1 MRIET
6 RIAPA
11 FADPTKRS
19 LNGNHL
25 GPEIDMARLQAYVDS
40 QPDRQLDMP
49 TYVYDMDIVRSRIA
63 LLRRVLGS
71 AFKIS
76 YAIKSNPNQALLDA
90 IATQTD
96 YLDASSFAETIR
108 AASAGF
114 PASKVSYSG
123 PGKRRREL
131 AAFIGTGAELVVESL
146 EEIKDA
152 AEIAAAKGVTQRVL
166 VRINP
171 DFVPRGFGASMSG
184 KPSQFGIEE
193 AAAPE
198 AIELIDG
205 FDALNLVGLHVYT
218 GSNCLSAQTL
228 IENFEN
234 MTRLFLLFSDN
245 GNRPLEKLIFG
256 AGFGLP
262 YYAGQ
267 EPLDL
272 IALQAPLLDM
282 AKALRDTPGLRDAE
296 LVLELGRWIA
306 GPAGALL
313 TTVLSVKESRGQ
325 QIVVCDAG
333 FNNHLAACGMMGSVF
348 RKDWPIVPLA
358 QGDGQ
363 PIASVRITGP
373 LCTSIDSIAGPL
385 DMPLPRRGDIF
396 AIMLSGAYGLTASPT
411 RFISHPDPDE
421 ILYADGCFKGCTESH
436 HNRVLT

>member
-1 MRIET
+1 MTE
-6 RIAPA
+6 
-11 FADPTKRS
+11 D
-19 LNGNHL
+19 GL
-25 GPEIDMARLQAYVDS
+25 GPQMPMARLQAYVDS
-40 QPDRQLDMP
+40 QPDRQLDVP

-63 LLRRVLGS
+63 ILRRVLGS
-71 AFKIS
+71 DFKIS
-76 YAIKSNPNQALLDA
+76 YAIKSNPNQALLDV
-90 IATQTD
+90 IAAQTD
-96 YLDASSFAETIR
+96 YLDASSFAETVR
-108 AASAGF
+108 AAKTGF
-114 PASKVSYSG
+114 PAKKVSYSG

-131 AAFIGTGAELVVESL
+131 AEFIGTGAELVIESL
-146 EEIKDA
+146 EEIEDA
-152 AEIAAAKGVTQRVL
+152 AEIASAKGVTQRIL

-193 AAAPE
+193 SAVPE
-198 AIELIDG
+198 AIRLIDR
-205 FDALNLVGLHVYT
+205 FDSLNLVGLHVYT

-228 IENFEN
+228 VENFEN
-234 MTRLFLLFSDN
+234 MARLFLQFSDN

-262 YYAGQ
+262 YHAGQ

-272 IALQAPLLDM
+272 IALQAPLRDM
-282 AKALRDTPGLRDAE
+282 ANALRSKPGLREAE
-296 LVLELGRWIA
+296 LVLELGRWIV

-358 QGDGQ
+358 QGGEQ
-363 PIASVRITGP
+363 TVASVKITGP

-385 DMPLPRRGDIF
+385 EMPLPKRGDIF
-396 AIMLSGAYGLTASPT
+396 AILLSGAYGLTASPT
-411 RFISHPDPDE
+411 RFISHPDPAE
-421 ILYADGCFKGCTESH
+421 ILFADGCFKDCTESH
-436 HNRVLT
+436 HNRVLPRG